1 MPRIDTTGTVSGA
14 GGELA
19 RLDCSECH
27 RVRVFV
33 TAAAAGSAIVQIRA
47 AGGTVDHSTLTLAA
61 GVAQSVYI
69 EGPAGIVTVE
79 ITPTVPAMVVCTV
92 SILGV

>member
-33 TAAAAGSAIVQIRA
+33 SAAAAASAVVRLHA
-47 AGGTVDHSTLTLAA
+47 AGGIVALSILTLAA
-61 GVAQSVYI
+61 GVAQTLFI
-69 EGPAGIVTVE
+69 DGPAGIVTVE
-79 ITPTVPAMVVCTV
+79 ITPTVAGMVACTV